1 MELIHYL
8 LIAIIVIQ
16 VLHFVFYLSPPANKY
31 QIQTTLGIN
40 ELLKMIDR
48 YTAEKLHQER
58 ELSIE
63 ILKELR
69 SLSESTQ
76 QGFTTIEQRHAEV
89 DSLVLSRLENIQ
101 NLIESEN

>member
-16 VLHFVFYLSPPANKY
+16 VLHFVLYLSPPANKY

-48 YTAEKLHQER
+48 YTGELHQER
-58 ELSIE
+58 ESSIE
-63 ILKELR
+63 ILKELK

-76 QGFTTIEQRHAEV
+76 QGFTTIEERHAEV
-89 DSLVLSRLENIQ
+89 DSLVLSRLENIE